1 MKYLKRFSAL
11 LEQSNQSLTDD
22 EVEELKDFC
31 ESSLAYLLDDGY
43 EVYIQRECNVG
54 FHVVFG
60 LPGPEDSE
68 YFYWNDVKDYYIP
81 FLKLLSRRYKLGTYP
96 WRYHNNKSGNVFF
109 NSDNSEYYTVDQVI
123 NDEND
128 IIEYIWGINIKV
140 VDKL

>member
-1 MKYLKRFSAL
+1 MKHLRRYN
-11 LEQSNQSLTDD
+11 EGLTDD

-43 EVYIQRECNVG
+43 DVYIQREWNVG

-60 LPGPEDSE
+60 LPGTEDSE

-81 FLKLLSRRYKLGTYP
+81 FLKLLSRRYKLGTYSV
-96 WRYHNNKSGNVFF
+96 NGKSGNVFF
-109 NSDNSEYYTVDQVI
+109 NSDNSAYYTIDQVI

-128 IIEYIWGINIKV
+128 TIENIWGINVKV
-140 VDKL
+140 VGKL

>member
-1 MKYLKRFSAL
+1 MKHLKRYN
-11 LEQSNQSLTDD
+11 EGLTDD

-43 EVYIQRECNVG
+43 DVYIQREWNVG

-60 LPGPEDSE
+60 LPGTEDSE
-68 YFYWNDVKDYYIP
+68 YFYWNDIKDHYIP
-81 FLKLLSRRYKLGTYP
+81 FLQLLSRRYKLGTYSV
-96 WRYHNNKSGNVFF
+96 NDKSGNVFF

-128 IIEYIWGINIKV
+128 IIENIWGINVKV

>member
-1 MKYLKRFSAL
+1 MKHLRRYN
-11 LEQSNQSLTDD
+11 EGLTDD

-43 EVYIQRECNVG
+43 DVYIREWNVG

-60 LPGPEDSE
+60 LPGTEDSE

-81 FLKLLSRRYKLGTYP
+81 FLKLLSRRYKLGTYSV
-96 WRYHNNKSGNVFF
+96 NGKSGNVFF
-109 NSDNSEYYTVDQVI
+109 NSDNSAYYTIDQVI

-128 IIEYIWGINIKV
+128 TIENIWGINVKV
-140 VDKL
+140 VGKL

>member
-1 MKYLKRFSAL
+1 MKHLKRFN
-11 LEQSNQSLTDD
+11 EGLTDD

-43 EVYIQRECNVG
+43 DVYIQREWNVG

-68 YFYWNDVKDYYIP
+68 YFYWNDIKDYYIP
-81 FLKLLSRRYKLGTYP
+81 FLQLLSKRYKLGTYSV
-96 WRYHNNKSGNVFF
+96 NGKSGNVFF
-109 NSDNSEYYTVDQVI
+109 NSDNSAYYTVEQVI

-128 IIEYIWGINIKV
+128 TIENIWGINIKV
-140 VDKL
+140 IDKI